1 MSTQDAFRDAAYW
14 YARAKQLEAGIRRA
28 LKESTSMA
36 PEQYSNRVWSHL
48 HNVIDAPVYP
58 ARPAVET
65 AADERDW
72 MSRE

>member
-1 MSTQDAFRDAAYW
+1 VSTQEAFQEAAYLS
-14 YARAKQLEAGIRRA
+14 ARVKQLEAGIRRA
-28 LKESTSMA
+28 LQESTSMA

-72 MSRE
+72 MNRE

>member
-1 MSTQDAFRDAAYW
+1 MSTQEAFQEAAYLS
-14 YARAKQLEAGIRRA
+14 ARVKQLEAGIRRA
-28 LKESTSMA
+28 LQESTSMA

>member
-1 MSTQDAFRDAAYW
+1 VSTQEAFQEAAYLS
-14 YARAKQLEAGIRRA
+14 ARVKQLEAGIRRA
-28 LKESTSMA
+28 LQESTSMA

-48 HNVIDAPVYP
+48 HNVIDAPVGYQ
-58 ARPAVET
+58 RPAVET